1 MDQSI
6 IDYIVILSTII
17 FAIFL
22 FITNIKTMTENFVVD
37 CSNARDGVSGCRD
50 CCSDSDSDLNE
61 YQNCVDNCMNN
72 QI

>member
-50 CCSDSDSDLNE
+50 CCSDSDSDPNE

>member
-1 MDQSI
+1 MDHSI

-50 CCSDSDSDLNE
+50 CCSDSNSYPGE
-61 YQNCVDNCMNN
+61 YQNCVDSCMNN

>member
-22 FITNIKTMTENFVVD
+22 FITNIKTITENFIVD

-50 CCSDSDSDLNE
+50 CCSKNNFNK
-61 YQNCVDNCMNN
+61 YQKCVDNCMNN
-72 QI
+72 